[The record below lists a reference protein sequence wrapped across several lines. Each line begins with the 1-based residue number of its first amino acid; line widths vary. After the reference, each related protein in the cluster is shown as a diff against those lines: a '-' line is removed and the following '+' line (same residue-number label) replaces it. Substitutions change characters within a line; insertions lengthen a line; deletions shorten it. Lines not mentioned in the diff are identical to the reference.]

1 MIKYV
6 KHALS
11 SMYFIKQIDLFAIE
25 ISNTEPNFTAM
36 DLFDVDLKLIPK
48 VTNSMKLKVTILK
61 LNLSIKQMNAWMR
74 KTVYHCPVIQN
85 IHTSC

>member
-1 MIKYV
+1 MIEYV

-25 ISNTEPNFTAM
+25 ISNTVPNFTAM

-48 VTNSMKLKVTILK
+48 VNNSMKLKVTILS
-61 LNLSIKQMNAWMR
+61 LI
-74 KTVYHCPVIQN
+74 
-85 IHTSC
+85 